1 MHTVLRY
8 SWYSCTVTGSL
19 APELGDPGSME
30 SARVESCITILC
42 PVGLTTATPC
52 YMVLQF
58 GTCSS
63 SRECRTVLL
72 GWSPGLVALH
82 LALAPPLHHSLHWL
96 PISLKIQFKILT
108 LTYKTLSSG
117 KPSYLANLIHLA
129 TPNRNLHFNKGP
141 LLSASKC
148 KTKTGTRV
156 FSVCAPS
163 LWNKLPLSIR
173 SFESLTCFR
182 QRLKTHLFGLAYP
195 P

>member
-1 MHTVLRY
+1 MFANFPTTT
-8 SWYSCTVTGSL
+8 SATCAESENIWTWTK
-19 APELGDPGSME
+19 P
-30 SARVESCITILC
+30 SARRLLLC

-52 YMVLQF
+52 CMVSQL
-58 GTCSS
+58 GTCSGFK
-63 SRECRTVLL
+63 ECSTVFARVVTRA
-72 GWSPGLVALH
+72 GRFAPSTPALR
-82 LALAPPLHHSLHWL
+82 HSLHWL
-96 PISLKIQFKILT
+96 PISFRIQFKILT

-129 TPNRNLHFNKGP
+129 TPKRNLRFNKGP
-141 LLSASKC
+141 LLSAPCKC

-156 FSVCAPS
+156 FSICAPS

-173 SFESLTCFR
+173 SSESLTCFR